1 MYLIIWKIL
10 KFMIYSGRQ
19 NVMAKA
25 AIMGYGTVGSGVYEI
40 IKNNA
45 EKLKKNA
52 NGEPIETKY
61 ILDIRDFPDHKE
73 KHLFTKDFND
83 ILNDS
88 EVSVVAEVMG
98 GLHPAYEFTKSLL
111 ESGKSVVTSNKELV
125 ATYGTEL
132 LALAREKNVNY
143 FFEASVGGGIPIIR
157 PMHQCLTANNII
169 RIAGILNGTTNY
181 ILNQMIKSGQTFDA
195 ALKDAQAKGF
205 AERNP
210 AADIEGHDACRKIA
224 ILTSLASGLT
234 VDYNDIETKGITDIT
249 LDDVNYAAQMDAV
262 IKLIGFAEFQEDGKI
277 YSIVSPMVVKNDSPL
292 SGVDGVMNAIMVT
305 GDCVGN
311 VMFYGAGA
319 GKLPTASAVVADVVD
334 AVKHIERSKK
344 IMWVEPKENIMAN
357 SDSKKFAYF
366 IRTTDNAENI
376 RGIFGKCEFVDNIV
390 SGESAF
396 VTEPMSQSDA
406 EEKSGKLKDVVS
418 MIKVLD

>member
-1 MYLIIWKIL
+1 
-10 KFMIYSGRQ
+10 
-19 NVMAKA
+19 MAKA

-52 NGEPIETKY
+52 NGEAIETKY
-61 ILDIRDFPDHKE
+61 ILDIRDFPDHEE

-83 ILNDS
+83 ILNDG

-111 ESGKSVVTSNKELV
+111 EAGKSVVTSNKELV

-132 LALAREKNVNY
+132 LEIAKEKNVNY

-157 PMHQCLTANNII
+157 PMHQCLTANNIV

-181 ILNQMIKSGQTFDA
+181 ILNQMIANGKTFET

-224 ILTSLASGLT
+224 ILASLASGLT
-234 VDYNDIETKGITDIT
+234 VDYNDIDTEGITGIT
-249 LDDVNYAAQMDAV
+249 LDDVKYAAAMDAV
-262 IKLIGFAEFQEDGKI
+262 IKLIGYADFGEDRKI
-277 YSIVSPMVVKNDSPL
+277 YSIVSPMVVKNNIPL

-305 GDCVGN
+305 GDCVGD

-319 GKLPTASAVVADVVD
+319 GSLPTASAVVADVVD
-334 AVKHIERSKK
+334 AVRNADRSKK
-344 IMWVEPKENIMAN
+344 IVWVKPDTDIMADK
-357 SDSKKFAYF
+357 DSKKFAYF
-366 IRTTDNAENI
+366 IRTTDSAENV
-376 RGIFGKCEFVDNIV
+376 RSIFDKCEFVDNIAD
-390 SGESAF
+390 GESAF
-396 VTEPMSQSDA
+396 VTEPLTQSEA
-406 EEKSGKLKDVVS
+406 EEKTGRLTDIITR
-418 MIKVLD
+418 IKVLG

>member
-1 MYLIIWKIL
+1 
-10 KFMIYSGRQ
+10 
-19 NVMAKA
+19 MAKA

>member
-1 MYLIIWKIL
+1 
-10 KFMIYSGRQ
+10 
-19 NVMAKA
+19 MAKA

-390 SGESAF
+390 SDESAF

>member
-1 MYLIIWKIL
+1 
-10 KFMIYSGRQ
+10 
-19 NVMAKA
+19 MAKA

-390 SGESAF
+390 SDESAF
-396 VTEPMSQSDA
+396 VTEPMSQSEA

>member
-1 MYLIIWKIL
+1 
-10 KFMIYSGRQ
+10 
-19 NVMAKA
+19 MAKA

-396 VTEPMSQSDA
+396 VTEPLTQSEA